1 MAQTQQITTVNPAEA
16 LLASPVT
23 TTTTATATAE
33 ARPAT
38 GSTSATLATL
48 ASHHSAVNT
57 SQSANGAL
65 KSGTVRTGGAITTST
80 NSKLNTASASDAAL
94 ARGLAAGTTTGD
106 SAAVASGAGA
116 GGSNVAVGYARSTG
130 GPVLATFADTGSP
143 FHLPVSDATVAPAA
157 APVYPLQTAMSAG
170 SLLGKTNG
178 RANPSELGGQQQGL
192 SQQQQ
197 KQAPQQ
203 PGHAEALARANR
215 RATWGST
222 AVGDF

>member
-1 MAQTQQITTVNPAEA
+1 
-16 LLASPVT
+16 
-23 TTTTATATAE
+23 
-33 ARPAT
+33 
-38 GSTSATLATL
+38 
-48 ASHHSAVNT
+48 
-57 SQSANGAL
+57 
-65 KSGTVRTGGAITTST
+65 
-80 NSKLNTASASDAAL
+80 
-94 ARGLAAGTTTGD
+94 
-106 SAAVASGAGA
+106 
-116 GGSNVAVGYARSTG
+116 
-130 GPVLATFADTGSP
+130 
-143 FHLPVSDATVAPAA
+143 
-157 APVYPLQTAMSAG
+157 MSAG